1 MENWF
6 HGEAL
11 KDVFPLLEG
20 KDLASCMLVCRQWR
34 DIAKDDYFWKC
45 ICARK
50 WPSISKTIPPGN
62 TYHRLFATFSQLPL
76 PRQQPLPLPSLTFE
90 DLVFYIDVWT
100 EEKKILLSSA
110 VSGSVLRTGLSN
122 VPDGIADSLRAH
134 LDSLDCKI
142 LMPVNPRVAIAYGN
156 TATVSVLVSR
166 RDTNKM
172 ACVAN
177 RAMFDYVDV
186 TASRALAYEY
196 LRFSPRRPFISD
208 IRVWVSL
215 LFLASGARAS
225 LEVFGIEIDFCDAAT
240 TEVEFLWLLDMLDWK

>member
-11 KDVFPLLEG
+11 KDIFPLLEG
-20 KDLASCMLVCRQWR
+20 KDLISCMLVCHQWR

-45 ICARK
+45 ICTRK
-50 WPSISKTIPPGN
+50 WPSISKIVPPG
-62 TYHRLFATFSQLPL
+62 TTFHRLFTTFSQPPP
-76 PRQQPLPLPSLTFE
+76 PRQQPLPLPNLSFE
-90 DLVFYIDVWT
+90 DLVFYVDVWT
-100 EEKKILLSSA
+100 EEKEILLSSA
-110 VSGSVLRTGLSN
+110 VSGSVLRAGLTN
-122 VPDGIADSLRAH
+122 VPNGIAESLRSH
-134 LDSLDCKI
+134 MDSPDCKMM
-142 LMPVNPRVAIAYGN
+142 MPVNPSVAIAYGN

-172 ACVAN
+172 ARVAN
-177 RAMFDYVDV
+177 RAIFDYVDV

-215 LFLASGARAS
+215 LFQAGGGHAI
-225 LEVFGIEIDFCDAAT
+225 LEVFGVEIDFCDAAT